1 MSIFIDR
8 RLNPKEK
15 NLVNRQ
21 RFIKK
26 VNSQAR
32 QAIKDAIN
40 SKNIKDFNSDGTI
53 SIPIDDITETNFY
66 TDQSSGTQDIISPGN
81 KKFTVGDSIEKKKSG
96 QGQGQGNNASQ
107 DGESE
112 DYFKFKLTKEE
123 FLELFFEDLELPNM
137 IKKQLSKL
145 VEHKNKRKG
154 YTNIGPIANLDIVKS
169 YGASLAR
176 RIALKKPK
184 KEDLE
189 KLLKLIEEEK
199 DEEKKNALI
208 LQYEELLKKFK
219 RISFFDDKDL
229 RYRKFEKEPQPSNQ
243 AVMFCILDVSGSM
256 DENKKDIA
264 KRFFLLLYIFLQKYY
279 KNVEIVFIRH
289 HSEAEEVNENDF
301 FYKQESGGTVVSK
314 ALELN
319 LEIIKNRYPLNLW
332 NIYIAQAS
340 DGDNFDEDN
349 PRVEQYLN
357 EILEYCQYFAYIQIA
372 PVQTH
377 MHFMAMRATFE
388 KGLWQIYNKVG
399 EKFKNLQA
407 KALYD
412 KSQIWAVFKSLFE
425 KKKI

>member
-1 MSIFIDR
+1 MTIYIDR

-40 SKNIKDFNSDGTI
+40 SKNIKDFNADGTI
-53 SIPIDDITETNFY
+53 SIPIDDITETHFY

-81 KKFTVGDSIEKKKSG
+81 KNFIVGDTIEKKKQG
-96 QGQGQGNNASQ
+96 GGQGQGNNASP

-112 DYFKFKLTKEE
+112 DSFRFKLTKEE

-137 IKKQLSKL
+137 IKKQLAKM
-145 VEHKNKRKG
+145 VEFKNKRKG
-154 YTNIGPIANLDIVKS
+154 YTNTGPIANLDIIKS

-176 RIALKKPK
+176 RIALRKPK
-184 KEDLE
+184 KEELE
-189 KLLKLIEEEK
+189 ELLKLIEEEK
-199 DEEKKNALI
+199 DQEKKNALI
-208 LQYEELLKKFK
+208 LKYEELLKKMK
-219 RISFFDDKDL
+219 RIPFFDDKDL
-229 RYRKFEKEPQPSNQ
+229 RYRKFDKEPQPTNQ

-256 DENKKDIA
+256 DESKKDIA
-264 KRFFLLLYIFLQKYY
+264 KRFFLLLYIFLQKFY

-314 ALELN
+314 ALELT
-319 LEIIKNRYPLNLW
+319 LDIMKERYPANLW
-332 NIYIAQAS
+332 NIYVAQAS
-340 DGDNFDEDN
+340 DGDNFDDDN
-349 PRVEQYLN
+349 PRVEMFLN
-357 EILEYCQYFAYIQIA
+357 DILEICQYFAYIQIA

-377 MHFMAMRATFE
+377 MHFMAMRTTFE

-399 EKFKNLQA
+399 EKFKNLQS

-412 KSQIWAVFKSLFE
+412 KSQIWPVFKSLFE
-425 KKKI
+425 KKKA